1 MREPW
6 VDVALAR
13 LPETRSC
20 PACAATLRSSRCDRC
35 LLDLTGPLA
44 FEVAA
49 ASTEA
54 ADALSRRQVAL
65 DALRASQPEAAAWA
79 ARAVVAT
86 PPGDAPPGV
95 RAVPSG
101 PPRAMRPLDATGRG
115 QAGPRTSPVAQPP
128 GPVRGPVRG
137 PVPVR
142 PATVGPVPPGS
153 AGSPAGAVVPGAAPA
168 RSVGLQPVLAGAG
181 AGLLAVAT
189 VVFVFFTFADDLA
202 LRALVTGVVTVLT
215 VGAAVLLRSRGL
227 RSSAEAVAALAV
239 VLAVVDVELAL
250 SAWARAGALDP
261 VGTAVA
267 RASLLAAVVVGLG
280 LVGDRARVRAWVT
293 SAVVLGPLVP
303 LVAAPAAGA
312 PWGWAV
318 ALLATACL
326 TALAAPVAAR
336 SGARVGSALRGEQ
349 AVLGVVRTVAVPLA
363 VVVGLTVTAP
373 PGLPTGSGSAA
384 VALGAALAAALL
396 RVSTAERR
404 WYAIGGASA
413 VLAGALLGTGGD
425 VVWVGLAPA
434 FAALAWFVVLA
445 LTTPRVVQAVRAA
458 PTPAVGRSDTLL
470 GGAVVAIVA
479 AVPAVAIAG
488 LRAAE
493 VLMTATTGTDAELG
507 TAPLGVGVLTAASRD
522 DGLGVGS
529 DGAEILGGTLLGLTA
544 VLAVVSVA
552 GRLALRTPQPVPAP
566 LPPGVRP
573 VPLPTGAR
581 PVPLPTGARSAPA
594 PGGWAPAVSRLGAAP
609 VVRTGRAFGPWLL
622 LALVLTLAL
631 DPRLAG
637 VTSLALLAVLAA
649 ALVVA
654 TARPVAVPAVPAV
667 SPAPASAPV
676 PSGTASD
683 VAAGSAPGAVVRAVR
698 RVLVHVLRPAAR
710 LLPDPRAAIRHGV
723 LPVGRAERRVWRAAA
738 VAGTIAALLL
748 LVAGSWV
755 ARPTATVGAV
765 VVGVLLLAARACAP
779 RGLHAVLVGTA
790 YGYALLVLGVTL
802 AWGGIGTVAVLC
814 VVSGVASLVAL
825 TVTLVPRVDRDSWW
839 AVLGVTAVPFGLG
852 VLTVVDERSAWSVA
866 ACVAMLALEVVLVGS
881 RRPGTVTGLRVL
893 AAALVLP
900 TAAVAVVGA
909 GALVLPGSGSP
920 VVLPVVAV
928 LVAAAL
934 AGARPVTERIGLGAG
949 RVAVEAAAALTG
961 AIAVGLAFARPAAGP
976 DVAVAVLLLLAAG
989 AGLAARDRD
998 RRAEWWLAAALTTAA
1013 LWTALAAAEVG
1024 LVEAYTAPP
1033 ALAAVVTGAL
1043 LARRSRRWWELAS
1056 AGLVLLVVPSVL
1068 ALGASPGAGDMRA
1081 LLLVAA
1087 GAGCVVV
1094 AATLRRA
1101 DAAGGAWRRA
1111 AALRLAGAGVLAA
1124 TAGTV
1129 ESVHVAHAAGGGAVF
1144 LVGFAWALAAGAVA
1158 LGGGLV
1164 AARGASGRATAVVRR
1179 WAVAPAAVLVVVG
1192 AVANVRPVWG
1202 VIATVWAVE
1211 VLLLVLLV
1219 LGVRRAVRGRLDLP
1233 PAWFTWL
1240 LALAAAI
1247 GAWSPRELRVEV
1259 FSLPLGAGL
1268 LVAGYLALAAGTT
1281 SARGTGAGNPD
1292 AEGAAAGTAGGVTA
1306 PVRTTST
1313 LAGWPVGLAGS
1324 WRTLAP
1330 GILALLGPSVLA
1342 TYTDARTW
1350 RAVLVIALALA
1361 AVLVGT
1367 RTHLAAPFL
1376 LGVAVLPVE
1385 ILVVF
1390 VSQLGTR
1397 ISAGPWMLTLAAAG
1411 GLLLIIATYYERR
1424 IAAYDGAAAYVR
1436 DLR

>member
-49 ASTEA
+49 ASSDA

-79 ARAVVAT
+79 ARAAVA
-86 PPGDAPPGV
+86 APPGA
-95 RAVPSG
+95 RPVPG

-115 QAGPRTSPVAQPP
+115 PAGPRQPTVAPGSGTVPAP
-128 GPVRGPVRG
+128 GPRR

-142 PATVGPVPPGS
+142 PSAPGSPATVGQVPPAP
-153 AGSPAGAVVPGAAPA
+153 AGSRGVVVPGAAPS

-239 VLAVVDVELAL
+239 VLAIVDVELAL
-250 SAWARAGALDP
+250 SAGGLDP
-261 VGTAVA
+261 VGTTVA
-267 RASLLAAVVVGLG
+267 RASLLAVVVMGLG
-280 LVGDRARVRAWVT
+280 VVGDRARVRAWVT

-303 LVAAPAAGA
+303 LLAAPAAGA

-336 SGARVGSALRGEQ
+336 SGARVGSTLRGEQ
-349 AVLGVVRTVAVPLA
+349 ALLGVVRTVALPLA
-363 VVVGLTVTAP
+363 VVLGLTVTTA
-373 PGLPTGSGSAA
+373 PGLPTGSGSAL
-384 VALGAALAAALL
+384 VALGAALAATLL
-396 RVSTAERR
+396 RVATRERR
-404 WYAIGGASA
+404 WYAISGATA

-425 VVWVGLAPA
+425 VAWLGLVP
-434 FAALAWFVVLA
+434 ALAAATWLLVLV
-445 LTTPRVVQAVRAA
+445 LTSPRVVSGVLGS
-458 PTPAVGRSDTLL
+458 PVPAVGRSDALL
-470 GGAVVAIVA
+470 GGALVALVGA
-479 AVPAVAIAG
+479 GPALAVAG
-488 LRAAE
+488 VRAAE
-493 VLMTATTGTDAELG
+493 VLVTGTAG
-507 TAPLGVGVLTAASRD
+507 TAATLDDAPLGVGVLSA
-522 DGLGVGS
+522 GLWGEGVR
-529 DGAEILGGTLLGLTA
+529 GGTPGA
-544 VLAVVSVA
+544 VLLDGTIVGLLSALVVLLVA
-552 GRLALRTPQPVPAP
+552 ARLSLRTPVPVPF
-566 LPPGVRP
+566 PPHA
-573 VPLPTGAR
+573 GAR
-581 PVPLPTGARSAPA
+581 
-594 PGGWAPAVSRLGAAP
+594 RLGAAP
-609 VVRTGRAFGPWLL
+609 VVRTGRALGPWVLL
-622 LALVLTLAL
+622 VLVVALVL

-637 VTSLALLAVLAA
+637 VTSLALLALLAA
-649 ALVVA
+649 LLVVA
-654 TARPVAVPAVPAV
+654 TARPVATG
-667 SPAPASAPV
+667 APEGGA
-676 PSGTASD
+676 
-683 VAAGSAPGAVVRAVR
+683 APGALVRAVR
-698 RVLVHVLRPAAR
+698 RGLGRAVRPAVRR
-710 LLPDPRAAIRHGV
+710 LPGPRAAVRRGV
-723 LPVGRAERRVWRAAA
+723 VPVGRAEARVWYAAA
-738 VAGTIAALLL
+738 VVGTIVSVLL

-755 ARPTATVGAV
+755 TRPTVTAGAV
-765 VVGVLLLAARACAP
+765 VVGGLLLAARAAAP
-779 RGLHAVLVGTA
+779 RGLHAPLLGTA

-802 AWGGIGTVAVLC
+802 AWSGAGTVAVLC
-814 VVSGVASLVAL
+814 AVSGVASLAAL
-825 TVTLVPRVDRDSWW
+825 AVTLVPRIDRDSWW

-852 VLTVVDERSAWSVA
+852 VLTVVDERSWWSVG

-881 RRPGTVTGLRVL
+881 RRPGSVTALRVL

-900 TAAVAVVGA
+900 TAAVAVVSA

-920 VVLPVVAV
+920 VVLPVVAL
-928 LVAAAL
+928 LVATAL
-934 AGARPVTERIGLGAG
+934 AAARPVTARIHLAAG
-949 RVAVEAAAALTG
+949 RVAVEASAALTG
-961 AIAVGLAFARPAAGP
+961 AIAVGLAFGRPAAGP
-976 DVAVAVLLLLAAG
+976 TVAVAVLLLLAVG

-998 RRAEWWLAAALTTAA
+998 RRAEWWLAAALGTAA
-1013 LWTALAAAEVG
+1013 LWTALAAADVG

-1033 ALAAVVTGAL
+1033 ALAALVTGAL
-1043 LARRSRRWWELAS
+1043 LARRSGRWWELAG

-1068 ALGASPGAGDMRA
+1068 ALGAAPGAGDVRA
-1081 LLLVAA
+1081 PLLVATGA
-1087 GAGCVVV
+1087 VAVLAAVLLGRGAGE
-1094 AATLRRA
+1094 
-1101 DAAGGAWRRA
+1101 GAWRRA

-1124 TAGTV
+1124 AGGTV
-1129 ESVHVAHAAGGGAVF
+1129 ESLHVAHASGGGAVF
-1144 LVGFAWALAAGAVA
+1144 VLGFAWALAAGGVA
-1158 LGGGLV
+1158 LGAGLV
-1164 AARGASGRATAVVRR
+1164 GAGVAPRGRGAAVARR
-1179 WAVAPAAVLVVVG
+1179 WAVAPAAALVVVG
-1192 AVANVRPVWG
+1192 TVANVRPVWG
-1202 VIATVWAVE
+1202 VIATVWLVE
-1211 VLLLVLLV
+1211 VTLLALLVV
-1219 LGVRRAVRGRLDLP
+1219 GVRRAVRGRLDLP
-1233 PAWFTWL
+1233 PAWFTWS
-1240 LALAAAI
+1240 LALVAAI
-1247 GAWSPRELRVEV
+1247 GAWWPRELRVEV

-1268 LVAGYLALAAGTT
+1268 LVAGYLALAAGTR
-1281 SARGTGAGNPD
+1281 AVP
-1292 AEGAAAGTAGGVTA
+1292 GTAGGDPGAVAGPGGPGGSHAAPAPVGA
-1306 PVRTTST
+1306 PVRATPT
-1313 LAGWPVGLAGS
+1313 LAGWPVGFVGS

-1330 GILALLGPSVLA
+1330 GLLALLGPSVLA

-1350 RAVLVIALALA
+1350 RAVLVIVLALA

>member
-49 ASTEA
+49 ASSDA

-79 ARAVVAT
+79 ARTAAAI
-86 PPGDAPPGV
+86 PPGA
-95 RAVPSG
+95 RAVPAG

-115 QAGPRTSPVAQPP
+115 QAGARPPAVAPVPGSVP
-128 GPVRGPVRG
+128 GPALGPRR
-137 PVPVR
+137 PVPAR
-142 PATVGPVPPGS
+142 PGAVGPVPPVPAV
-153 AGSPAGAVVPGAAPA
+153 AGPRGVVVPGAAPS

-250 SAWARAGALDP
+250 SAWALDP
-261 VGTAVA
+261 VGTAAA
-267 RASLLAAVVVGLG
+267 RASLLAAVVAGLG
-280 LVGDRARVRAWVT
+280 VVGDRARVRAWVT

-312 PWGWAV
+312 PWGWAL

-349 AVLGVVRTVAVPLA
+349 VLLGVVRTVAVPLA
-363 VVVGLTVTAP
+363 VVVGLTVAAP
-373 PGLPTGSGSAA
+373 SGLPTGSGAA
-384 VALGAALAAALL
+384 LVALGAALAATLL
-396 RVSTAERR
+396 RVATRERR
-404 WYAIGGASA
+404 WYAVGGASA

-425 VVWVGLAPA
+425 VAWLGLVP
-434 FAALAWFVVLA
+434 ALAAVTWLLVLV
-445 LTTPRVVQAVRAA
+445 LTSPRVVSGVLGS
-458 PTPAVGRSDTLL
+458 PVPAVGRSDALL
-470 GGAVVAIVA
+470 GGAVVALVGA
-479 AVPAVAIAG
+479 GPALAVAG
-488 LRAAE
+488 VRAAE
-493 VLMTATTGTDAELG
+493 VLVTGTAG
-507 TAPLGVGVLTAASRD
+507 TAATLDDAPLGVGVLSA
-522 DGLGVGS
+522 GLWGEGVR
-529 DGAEILGGTLLGLTA
+529 GGTAGAALLDATIAGLLSA
-544 VLAVVSVA
+544 LVVLLVA
-552 GRLALRTPQPVPAP
+552 ARLSLRTPVPVPFPRLA
-566 LPPGVRP
+566 
-573 VPLPTGAR
+573 GAR
-581 PVPLPTGARSAPA
+581 
-594 PGGWAPAVSRLGAAP
+594 RLGAAP
-609 VVRTGRAFGPWLL
+609 VVRTGRALGPWVQ
-622 LALVLTLAL
+622 LALVVALVL

-637 VTSLALLAVLAA
+637 ATSLALLTLLAA
-649 ALVVA
+649 LLVVA
-654 TARPVAVPAVPAV
+654 TARPVATG
-667 SPAPASAPV
+667 APG
-676 PSGTASD
+676 SGA
-683 VAAGSAPGAVVRAVR
+683 APGALVRAVR
-698 RVLVHVLRPAAR
+698 RGLGRALRPAVRR
-710 LLPDPRAAIRHGV
+710 LPGPRTAVRRGV
-723 LPVGRAERRVWRAAA
+723 LPVGRAEARVWRAAA
-738 VAGTIAALLL
+738 VAGAIAAVLL

-755 ARPTATVGAV
+755 TRPTATAGAV
-765 VVGVLLLAARACAP
+765 VVGVLLLAARAAAP
-779 RGLHAVLVGTA
+779 RGLHAPLVGTA
-790 YGYALLVLGVTL
+790 YGYVLLVLGVTL
-802 AWGGIGTVAVLC
+802 AWSGAGTVAVLC
-814 VVSGVASLVAL
+814 AVSGVASLAAL
-825 TVTLVPRVDRDSWW
+825 AVTLAPRVDRDSWW

-852 VLTVVDERSAWSVA
+852 VLTVVDERSWWSVA

-881 RRPGTVTGLRVL
+881 RRPGSVTALRVL

-900 TAAVAVVGA
+900 TAAVAVVSA

-920 VVLPVVAV
+920 VVLPVVAL
-928 LVAAAL
+928 LVATAL
-934 AGARPVTERIGLGAG
+934 AAARPVTARIHLTAG
-949 RVAVEAAAALTG
+949 RVAVEASAALTG
-961 AIAVGLAFARPAAGP
+961 AIAVGLAFGRPAAGP
-976 DVAVAVLLLLAAG
+976 TVAVAVLLLLAVG
-989 AGLAARDRD
+989 AGLAARERD
-998 RRAEWWLAAALTTAA
+998 RRAEWWLAAALGTAA
-1013 LWTALAAAEVG
+1013 LWTALAAADVG

-1033 ALAAVVTGAL
+1033 ALAALVTGAL

-1068 ALGASPGAGDMRA
+1068 ALGAAPGAGDVRA
-1081 LLLVAA
+1081 PLLVAA
-1087 GAGCVVV
+1087 GA
-1094 AATLRRA
+1094 AAVL
-1101 DAAGGAWRRA
+1101 AAVLLGRGAGEGTWSRA

-1124 TAGTV
+1124 TGGTV
-1129 ESVHVAHAAGGGAVF
+1129 ESLHVAHASGGGTVF
-1144 LVGFAWALAAGAVA
+1144 ALGFAWALAAGGVA
-1158 LGGGLV
+1158 LGAGLV
-1164 AARGASGRATAVVRR
+1164 GAGVAPRGRGAAVARR
-1179 WAVAPAAVLVVVG
+1179 WAVAPAAALAVVG
-1192 AVANVRPVWG
+1192 TVANVRPVWG
-1202 VIATVWAVE
+1202 VIATVWLVE
-1211 VLLLVLLV
+1211 VALLALLVV
-1219 LGVRRAVRGRLDLP
+1219 GVRRAVRGRLDLP
-1233 PAWFTWL
+1233 PAWFTWS
-1240 LALAAAI
+1240 LALVAAI
-1247 GAWSPRELRVEV
+1247 GAWWPRELRVEV

-1281 SARGTGAGNPD
+1281 AVP
-1292 AEGAAAGTAGGVTA
+1292 GAAGGDPGALAGPGGPGSSRA
-1306 PVRTTST
+1306 PGPGGAPARTTPT
-1313 LAGWPVGLAGS
+1313 LAGWPVGFSGS

-1330 GILALLGPSVLA
+1330 GLLALLGPSVLA

-1350 RAVLVIALALA
+1350 RAVLVIVLALA

>member
-49 ASTEA
+49 ASSDA

-79 ARAVVAT
+79 ARTVVAP
-86 PPGDAPPGV
+86 PPGARP
-95 RAVPSG
+95 VPAG
-101 PPRAMRPLDATGRG
+101 PPRAMRRLDPAGRG
-115 QAGPRTSPVAQPP
+115 PAGSRTPSPVPAVGTGPALGPHRPVPTRPGAAGPAPSVPAVAGPRGVD
-128 GPVRGPVRG
+128 
-137 PVPVR
+137 
-142 PATVGPVPPGS
+142 
-153 AGSPAGAVVPGAAPA
+153 VPGAAPS

-250 SAWARAGALDP
+250 SAWGLDP
-261 VGTAVA
+261 VGTATA
-267 RASLLAAVVVGLG
+267 RASLLAVVLGGLG
-280 LVGDRARVRAWVT
+280 VVGDRARVRAWVT
-293 SAVVLGPLVP
+293 SAVVLAPLVP
-303 LVAAPAAGA
+303 LVAAPAAQA
-312 PWGWAV
+312 PWGWAL

-336 SGARVGSALRGEQ
+336 SGARVGSTLRGEQ
-349 AVLGVVRTVAVPLA
+349 ALLGVVRTVALPLA
-363 VVVGLTVTAP
+363 VVVGLTVTAA
-373 PGLPTGSGSAA
+373 PGLPTGSGSAL
-384 VALGAALAAALL
+384 VALGAALVSTLL
-396 RVSTAERR
+396 RVATRERR
-404 WYAIGGASA
+404 WYAIGGATA

-425 VVWVGLAPA
+425 VAWLGLVP
-434 FAALAWFVVLA
+434 ALAAATWLLVLVV
-445 LTTPRVVQAVRAA
+445 TSPRVVSGVLGS
-458 PTPAVGRSDTLL
+458 PVPAVGRSDALL
-470 GGAVVAIVA
+470 GGALVALVGA
-479 AVPAVAIAG
+479 GPALAVAG
-488 LRAAE
+488 VRAAE
-493 VLMTATTGTDAELG
+493 VLVTGTAG
-507 TAPLGVGVLTAASRD
+507 TAATLDDAPLGVGVFSAGLWGEGVRDGTAGAALL
-522 DGLGVGS
+522 DGTIVG
-529 DGAEILGGTLLGLTA
+529 LLSALV
-544 VLAVVSVA
+544 VLLAA
-552 GRLALRTPQPVPAP
+552 ARLPLRTPVPVPFPRLA
-566 LPPGVRP
+566 GSR
-573 VPLPTGAR
+573 
-581 PVPLPTGARSAPA
+581 
-594 PGGWAPAVSRLGAAP
+594 RLGAAP
-609 VVRTGRAFGPWLL
+609 VVRTGRALGPWVLL
-622 LALVLTLAL
+622 VLVVALVL

-637 VTSLALLAVLAA
+637 VTSLTLLTLLAAVL
-649 ALVVA
+649 LVA
-654 TARPVAVPAVPAV
+654 TARPVATG
-667 SPAPASAPV
+667 APAGGA
-676 PSGTASD
+676 
-683 VAAGSAPGAVVRAVR
+683 APGALVRAVR
-698 RVLVHVLRPAAR
+698 RGFGRAVRPIVRR
-710 LLPDPRAAIRHGV
+710 LPGPRAAVRHGV
-723 LPVGRAERRVWRAAA
+723 VPVGRAEARVWHAAA
-738 VAGTIAALLL
+738 VAGTIVAVVL

-755 ARPTATVGAV
+755 TRPTAAAGAV
-765 VVGVLLLAARACAP
+765 VAGALLLAARAAAP
-779 RGLHAVLVGTA
+779 RGLHAPLVGTA
-790 YGYALLVLGVTL
+790 YAYALLVLGVTL
-802 AWGGIGTVAVLC
+802 AWSGAGTVAVLC
-814 VVSGVASLVAL
+814 AVSGVASLAAL
-825 TVTLVPRVDRDSWW
+825 AVTLTPRVDRDSWW

-852 VLTVVDERSAWSVA
+852 VLTVVDERSWWSVA

-881 RRPGTVTGLRVL
+881 RRPGSVTALRVL

-900 TAAVAVVGA
+900 TAAVAVVST

-920 VVLPVVAV
+920 VVLPVVAL

-934 AGARPVTERIGLGAG
+934 AAARPLTTRIHLTAG
-949 RVAVEAAAALTG
+949 RVAVEASAAVTG
-961 AIAVGLAFARPAAGP
+961 AIAVGLAFGRPAAGP
-976 DVAVAVLLLLAAG
+976 TVAVAVLLLLAVG

-998 RRAEWWLAAALTTAA
+998 RRAEWWLAAALGTAA
-1013 LWTALAAAEVG
+1013 LWTALAAADVG

-1033 ALAAVVTGAL
+1033 ALVAVVTGAL
-1043 LARRSRRWWELAS
+1043 LARRSRRWWELAG

-1068 ALGASPGAGDMRA
+1068 VLGAAPGAGDVRA
-1081 LLLVAA
+1081 PVLVVA
-1087 GAGCVVV
+1087 GAVTVLAAVVLGRG
-1094 AATLRRA
+1094 TGER
-1101 DAAGGAWRRA
+1101 GWRRA

-1124 TAGTV
+1124 TGGTV
-1129 ESVHVAHAAGGGAVF
+1129 ESLHVAHAPGGGAVF
-1144 LVGFAWALAAGAVA
+1144 LLGFAWALAAGAVA
-1158 LGGGLV
+1158 LGAGLV
-1164 AARGASGRATAVVRR
+1164 GARVAPRGRGAALARR
-1179 WAVAPAAVLVVVG
+1179 WAVAPTAALVVVG
-1192 AVANVRPVWG
+1192 TVANVRPVWG
-1202 VIATVWAVE
+1202 VIATVWLVE
-1211 VLLLVLLV
+1211 VALLVLLV
-1219 LGVRRAVRGRLDLP
+1219 VGVRRAVRGRLDLP
-1233 PAWFTWL
+1233 PAWFTWS
-1240 LALAAAI
+1240 LALVAAI
-1247 GAWSPRELRVEV
+1247 GAWWPRELRVEV

-1281 SARGTGAGNPD
+1281 AVP
-1292 AEGAAAGTAGGVTA
+1292 GTAGGDPGAVA
-1306 PVRTTST
+1306 GPGNPGGSHAAPAPGGSPVRTTPT
-1313 LAGWPVGLAGS
+1313 LAGWPVGFAGS

-1330 GILALLGPSVLA
+1330 GLLALLGPSVLA

-1350 RAVLVIALALA
+1350 RAVLVIVLALA

>member
-49 ASTEA
+49 ASSEA

-65 DALRASQPEAAAWA
+65 DALRAAQPEAAAWA
-79 ARAVVAT
+79 ARAAVA
-86 PPGDAPPGV
+86 APPGA
-95 RAVPSG
+95 RAVPAG
-101 PPRAMRPLDATGRG
+101 PPGAMRPLDPTGRG
-115 QAGPRTSPVAQPP
+115 QAGPRPPAVAPVAGSVAGNVPAL
-128 GPVRGPVRG
+128 GPRR
-137 PVPVR
+137 PVPVH
-142 PATVGPVPPGS
+142 PSAPGS
-153 AGSPAGAVVPGAAPA
+153 PGLSGSPATTGAVRPAPAGSRAVVVPGAAPS

-250 SAWARAGALDP
+250 SAWGLDL
-261 VGTAVA
+261 VGTAAA
-267 RASLLAAVVVGLG
+267 RASLLAAVVAGLG
-280 LVGDRARVRAWVT
+280 AVGDRARVRAWVT

-303 LVAAPAAGA
+303 LVAAPAAQA
-312 PWGWAV
+312 PWGRAA

-336 SGARVGSALRGEQ
+336 SGARVGSALRGER
-349 AVLGVVRTVAVPLA
+349 ALLGVVRTVAVPLA

-373 PGLPTGSGSAA
+373 PGLPTGAGAA
-384 VALGAALAAALL
+384 LVALGAALAAVLL
-396 RVSTAERR
+396 RVATRERR
-404 WYAIGGASA
+404 WYAVGGASA

-425 VVWVGLAPA
+425 VAWLGLVP
-434 FAALAWFVVLA
+434 ALAAGTWLLVLA
-445 LTTPRVVQAVRAA
+445 LTSSRVAA
-458 PTPAVGRSDTLL
+458 GVLGSPVPAVGRSDALL
-470 GGAVVAIVA
+470 GGAVVALVGA
-479 AVPAVAIAG
+479 GPALAVAG
-488 LRAAE
+488 VRAAE
-493 VLMTATTGTDAELG
+493 VLVTGTAG
-507 TAPLGVGVLTAASRD
+507 TAATLDDEPLGVGVLSAGLWGEGVRGGTVGAALLD
-522 DGLGVGS
+522 
-529 DGAEILGGTLLGLTA
+529 GTLLGLLSA
-544 VLAVVSVA
+544 LVVLLVA
-552 GRLALRTPQPVPAP
+552 ARLPLRTPV
-566 LPPGVRP
+566 P
-573 VPLPTGAR
+573 VPLPRLAGVR
-581 PVPLPTGARSAPA
+581 
-594 PGGWAPAVSRLGAAP
+594 RLGAAP
-609 VVRTGRAFGPWLL
+609 VVRTGRALGPWML
-622 LALVLTLAL
+622 LALVVALVL

-637 VTSLALLAVLAA
+637 VTSLVLLALLAAL
-649 ALVVA
+649 LVVV
-654 TARPVAVPAVPAV
+654 TARPVT
-667 SPAPASAPV
+667 
-676 PSGTASD
+676 TARPD
-683 VAAGSAPGAVVRAVR
+683 GHRAGLTAGAGDPGVVAGGAAPGAIVRAVR
-698 RVLVHVLRPAAR
+698 RGFGRALRPVAGVIPA
-710 LLPDPRAAIRHGV
+710 PRAVLRHGV
-723 LPVGRAERRVWRAAA
+723 VPVARAETRVWHAAA
-738 VAGTIAALLL
+738 VAGAIAAVLL

-755 ARPTATVGAV
+755 ARPTATAGAV
-765 VVGVLLLAARACAP
+765 VVGGLLLAARAAAP
-779 RGLHAVLVGTA
+779 RGLHAPLVGTA

-802 AWGGIGTVAVLC
+802 AWSGAGTVAVLC
-814 VVSGVASLVAL
+814 AVSGVASVAAL
-825 TVTLVPRVDRDSWW
+825 AVTLVPRVDRESWW

-852 VLTVVDERSAWSVA
+852 VLTVVDERSWWSVA

-881 RRPGTVTGLRVL
+881 RRPGSVTALRVL

-900 TAAVAVVGA
+900 TAAVAVVSA
-909 GALVLPGSGSP
+909 GALLLPGSGSP
-920 VVLPVVAV
+920 VVLPVVAL
-928 LVAAAL
+928 LVATAL
-934 AGARPVTERIGLGAG
+934 AAARPVTARIHLAAG
-949 RVAVEAAAALTG
+949 RVAVEVSAALTG
-961 AIAVGLAFARPAAGP
+961 AIAVGLAFGRPAAGP
-976 DVAVAVLLLLAAG
+976 TVAVAVLLLLAVG

-998 RRAEWWLAAALTTAA
+998 RRAEWWLAAALGTAA

-1033 ALAAVVTGAL
+1033 ALAALVTGAL
-1043 LARRSRRWWELAS
+1043 LARRGRRWWELAS

-1068 ALGASPGAGDMRA
+1068 ALGAAPGAGDVRA
-1081 LLLVAA
+1081 PLLVVA
-1087 GAGCVVV
+1087 GAGCVL
-1094 AATLRRA
+1094 AAVLLGRGTG
-1101 DAAGGAWRRA
+1101 AGEGGWRRA

-1124 TAGTV
+1124 TGGTV
-1129 ESVHVAHAAGGGAVF
+1129 ESLHVAHAPGGGAVF
-1144 LVGFAWALAAGAVA
+1144 VLGFVWALAAGGVA
-1158 LGGGLV
+1158 LGAGLV
-1164 AARGASGRATAVVRR
+1164 GARVVPRGRGRGAAVARR
-1179 WAVAPAAVLVVVG
+1179 WAVAPAAALAVVG
-1192 AVANVRPVWG
+1192 TVANVRPVWG
-1202 VIATVWAVE
+1202 VIATVWLVE
-1211 VLLLVLLV
+1211 VALLALLVV
-1219 LGVRRAVRGRLDLP
+1219 GVRRAVRGRLDLP
-1233 PAWFTWL
+1233 PAWFTWS
-1240 LALAAAI
+1240 LALVAAI

-1281 SARGTGAGNPD
+1281 AVPGTSG
-1292 AEGAAAGTAGGVTA
+1292 GTAGDDPGA
-1306 PVRTTST
+1306 PGGPARQARARASATPS
-1313 LAGWPVGLAGS
+1313 LGGWPVGFLGS

-1330 GILALLGPSVLA
+1330 GLLALLGPSVLA

-1350 RAVLVIALALA
+1350 RAVLVVVLALA

-1376 LGVAVLPVE
+1376 LGVAMLPVE

>member
-35 LLDLTGPLA
+35 LLELTGPLA

-49 ASTEA
+49 ASSEA

-65 DALRASQPEAAAWA
+65 DALRAAQPEAAAWA
-79 ARAVVAT
+79 ARAAVT
-86 PPGDAPPGV
+86 APPGA
-95 RAVPSG
+95 RAVPAG
-101 PPRAMRPLDATGRG
+101 PPRAMRPLDPSGRG
-115 QAGPRTSPVAQPP
+115 QAGPRPPVVAPVAGTAA
-128 GPVRGPVRG
+128 GPRR

-142 PATVGPVPPGS
+142 PS
-153 AGSPAGAVVPGAAPA
+153 APGSPATAGPVSPAPAGSRAVVVPGVAPS

-215 VGAAVLLRSRGL
+215 VAAAVLLRSRGL

-250 SAWARAGALDP
+250 SAWGLGA

-267 RASLLAAVVVGLG
+267 RASLLAAVVAGLG
-280 LVGDRARVRAWVT
+280 VVGDRARVRAWVT

-336 SGARVGSALRGEQ
+336 SGARVGSTLRGEQ
-349 AVLGVVRTVAVPLA
+349 GLLGVVRTVAVPLA
-363 VVVGLTVTAP
+363 VAVGLTVTAP
-373 PGLPTGSGSAA
+373 PGLPTGAGAA
-384 VALGAALAAALL
+384 LVALGAALAATLL
-396 RVSTAERR
+396 RVATRERR
-404 WYAIGGASA
+404 WYAVGGATA
-413 VLAGALLGTGGD
+413 VLAGALIGTGGD
-425 VVWVGLAPA
+425 VAWLGLVP
-434 FAALAWFVVLA
+434 ALAAATWLLVLV
-445 LTTPRVVQAVRAA
+445 LTSPRVVSGALGSPV
-458 PTPAVGRSDTLL
+458 PAVGRSDALL
-470 GGAVVAIVA
+470 GGALVALVGA
-479 AVPAVAIAG
+479 GPALAVAG
-488 LRAAE
+488 VRAAE
-493 VLMTATTGTDAELG
+493 VLVTGTAG
-507 TAPLGVGVLTAASRD
+507 TAAALDDTPLGVGVFSS
-522 DGLGVGS
+522 GLWGEGVR
-529 DGAEILGGTLLGLTA
+529 GGTAGAALLDGTLVGLLSA
-544 VLAVVSVA
+544 LVVLLVA
-552 GRLALRTPQPVPAP
+552 ARLPLRTPSPVPFPHLA
-566 LPPGVRP
+566 
-573 VPLPTGAR
+573 GAR
-581 PVPLPTGARSAPA
+581 
-594 PGGWAPAVSRLGAAP
+594 RLGAAP
-609 VVRTGRAFGPWLL
+609 VVRTGRALGPWVL
-622 LALVLTLAL
+622 LALVVALVL

-637 VTSLALLAVLAA
+637 VTSLLLLALLAAL
-649 ALVVA
+649 LVVV
-654 TARPVAVPAVPAV
+654 TARPAATG
-667 SPAPASAPV
+667 APGGAAAP
-676 PSGTASD
+676 GGGA
-683 VAAGSAPGAVVRAVR
+683 APGALVRAVR
-698 RVLVHVLRPAAR
+698 RGFGRAVRPAVR
-710 LLPDPRAAIRHGV
+710 RLPDPRTAVRRGV
-723 LPVGRAERRVWRAAA
+723 VPVGRAEARVWYAAA
-738 VAGTIAALLL
+738 VAGTIVTVLL

-755 ARPTATVGAV
+755 TRPTATAGAV
-765 VVGVLLLAARACAP
+765 VVGALLLAARAVVP
-779 RGLHAVLVGTA
+779 RGLHAPLVGTA

-802 AWGGIGTVAVLC
+802 AWSGAGTVAVLC
-814 VVSGVASLVAL
+814 AVSGVASLAAL
-825 TVTLVPRVDRDSWW
+825 AVTLVPRVDRESWW

-852 VLTVVDERSAWSVA
+852 VLTVVDERSWWSVA

-881 RRPGTVTGLRVL
+881 RRPGSVTALRVL

-900 TAAVAVVGA
+900 TAAVAVVSA

-920 VVLPVVAV
+920 VVLPVVAL
-928 LVAAAL
+928 LVATAL
-934 AGARPVTERIGLGAG
+934 AAARPVTARIHLTAG
-949 RVAVEAAAALTG
+949 RVAVEASAALTG
-961 AIAVGLAFARPAAGP
+961 VIAVGLAFGRPAAGP
-976 DVAVAVLLLLAAG
+976 TVAVAVLLLLAVG

-998 RRAEWWLAAALTTAA
+998 RRSEWWLAAALGTAA
-1013 LWTALAAAEVG
+1013 LWTALAAADVG

-1033 ALAAVVTGAL
+1033 ALAALVTGAL

-1068 ALGASPGAGDMRA
+1068 ALGAAPGAGDVRA
-1081 LLLVAA
+1081 PLLVVA
-1087 GAGCVVV
+1087 GAGCVL
-1094 AATLRRA
+1094 AAVLLGRGTG
-1101 DAAGGAWRRA
+1101 AGEGEGGWRRA

-1124 TAGTV
+1124 TGGTV
-1129 ESVHVAHAAGGGAVF
+1129 ESLHVAHAPGGGAVF
-1144 LVGFAWALAAGAVA
+1144 VLGFAWALAAGGVA
-1158 LGGGLV
+1158 LGAGLV
-1164 AARGASGRATAVVRR
+1164 AARVAPRDRGRGAAVARR
-1179 WAVAPAAVLVVVG
+1179 WAMAPAATLVVVG
-1192 AVANVRPVWG
+1192 TVANVRPVWG
-1202 VIATVWAVE
+1202 VIATVWLVE
-1211 VLLLVLLV
+1211 VALLALLVV
-1219 LGVRRAVRGRLDLP
+1219 GVRRAVRGRLDLP
-1233 PAWFTWL
+1233 PAWFTWS
-1240 LALAAAI
+1240 LALVAAI
-1247 GAWSPRELRVEV
+1247 GAWWPRELRVEV

-1281 SARGTGAGNPD
+1281 AVR
-1292 AEGAAAGTAGGVTA
+1292 GTAGGDPGAVTAPGSPGSSHTDPAPGGA
-1306 PVRTTST
+1306 PVRTTRT
-1313 LAGWPVGLAGS
+1313 LAGWPVGFAGS

-1330 GILALLGPSVLA
+1330 GLLALLGPSVLA

-1350 RAVLVIALALA
+1350 RAVLVIVLALA

>member
-49 ASTEA
+49 ASSDA

-65 DALRASQPEAAAWA
+65 DTLRASQPEAAAWA
-79 ARAVVAT
+79 ARAAVA
-86 PPGDAPPGV
+86 APPGA
-95 RAVPSG
+95 RPVPG
-101 PPRAMRPLDATGRG
+101 PPRAMRPLDPAGRG
-115 QAGPRTSPVAQPP
+115 SVGPRTPSPVPAAGGVPALAP
-128 GPVRGPVRG
+128 RG

-142 PATVGPVPPGS
+142 PGAAGPVPPVPAV
-153 AGSPAGAVVPGAAPA
+153 AGSRGVVVPGAAPS

-239 VLAVVDVELAL
+239 VLAIVDVELAL
-250 SAWARAGALDP
+250 SAWGLGT
-261 VGTAVA
+261 VGTAAA
-267 RASLLAAVVVGLG
+267 RATLLAVVVVGLG
-280 LVGDRARVRAWVT
+280 VVGDRARVRAWVT

-336 SGARVGSALRGEQ
+336 SGTRVGSTLRGEQ
-349 AVLGVVRTVAVPLA
+349 ALLGVVRTVALPLA
-363 VVVGLTVTAP
+363 VVVGLTVTAA
-373 PGLPTGSGSAA
+373 PGLPTGSGSAL
-384 VALGAALAAALL
+384 VALGAALAATLL
-396 RVSTAERR
+396 RVATRERR
-404 WYAIGGASA
+404 WYAVGGASA

-425 VVWVGLAPA
+425 VAWLGLVP
-434 FAALAWFVVLA
+434 ALAAATWLLVLV
-445 LTTPRVVQAVRAA
+445 LTSPRVVPGVLGS
-458 PTPAVGRSDTLL
+458 PVPAVGRSDALL
-470 GGAVVAIVA
+470 GGALVALA
-479 AVPAVAIAG
+479 GAGPALAVAG
-488 LRAAE
+488 VRAAE
-493 VLMTATTGTDAELG
+493 VLVTGTAG
-507 TAPLGVGVLTAASRD
+507 TAATLDDAPLGVGVLSA
-522 DGLGVGS
+522 GLWGEGVR
-529 DGAEILGGTLLGLTA
+529 GGTAGAALLDGTIAGLLSA
-544 VLAVVSVA
+544 LVVLLVA
-552 GRLALRTPQPVPAP
+552 ARLSLRTPVPVPFPRLA
-566 LPPGVRP
+566 
-573 VPLPTGAR
+573 GAR
-581 PVPLPTGARSAPA
+581 
-594 PGGWAPAVSRLGAAP
+594 RLGAAP
-609 VVRTGRAFGPWLL
+609 VVRTGRALGPWVL
-622 LALVLTLAL
+622 LALVVALVL

-637 VTSLALLAVLAA
+637 VTSLALLTLLAA
-649 ALVVA
+649 LLVVA
-654 TARPVAVPAVPAV
+654 TARSVATG
-667 SPAPASAPV
+667 APAGGA
-676 PSGTASD
+676 
-683 VAAGSAPGAVVRAVR
+683 APGALVRAVR
-698 RVLVHVLRPAAR
+698 RGFGRAVRPVAR
-710 LLPDPRAAIRHGV
+710 RLPGPRAAVRHGV
-723 LPVGRAERRVWRAAA
+723 VPVGRAEARVWFAAA
-738 VAGTIAALLL
+738 VAGTIVSVLL

-755 ARPTATVGAV
+755 TRPTATAGAV
-765 VVGVLLLAARACAP
+765 VVGGLLLAARAAAP
-779 RGLHAVLVGTA
+779 RGLHAPLVGTA

-802 AWGGIGTVAVLC
+802 AWSGAGTVAVLC
-814 VVSGVASLVAL
+814 AVSGVASLAAL
-825 TVTLVPRVDRDSWW
+825 AVTLVPRVDRDSWW

-852 VLTVVDERSAWSVA
+852 VLTVVDERSWWSVG

-881 RRPGTVTGLRVL
+881 RRPGSVTALRVL

-900 TAAVAVVGA
+900 TAAVAVVSA

-920 VVLPVVAV
+920 VVLPVVAL
-928 LVAAAL
+928 LVATAL
-934 AGARPVTERIGLGAG
+934 AAARPVTARIHLTAG
-949 RVAVEAAAALTG
+949 RVAVEASAALTG
-961 AIAVGLAFARPAAGP
+961 AIAVGLAFGRPAAGP
-976 DVAVAVLLLLAAG
+976 TVAVAVLLLLAVG

-998 RRAEWWLAAALTTAA
+998 RRAEWWLAAALGTAA
-1013 LWTALAAAEVG
+1013 LWTALAAADVG

-1033 ALAAVVTGAL
+1033 ALAALVTGAL
-1043 LARRSRRWWELAS
+1043 LARRSGRWWELAS
-1056 AGLVLLVVPSVL
+1056 AGLVLLVVPSAL
-1068 ALGASPGAGDMRA
+1068 ALGAAPGAGDVRA
-1081 LLLVAA
+1081 PLLVAA
-1087 GAGCVVV
+1087 GAV
-1094 AATLRRA
+1094 AVL
-1101 DAAGGAWRRA
+1101 AAVLLGRGAGAGAWRRA

-1124 TAGTV
+1124 TGGTV
-1129 ESVHVAHAAGGGAVF
+1129 ESLHVAHASGGGAVF
-1144 LVGFAWALAAGAVA
+1144 ALGLAWALAAGGVA
-1158 LGGGLV
+1158 LGAGRVGAGV
-1164 AARGASGRATAVVRR
+1164 APRGRGAAVARR
-1179 WAVAPAAVLVVVG
+1179 WAVAPAAALVVIG
-1192 AVANVRPVWG
+1192 TVANVRPVWG
-1202 VIATVWAVE
+1202 VIATVWLVE
-1211 VLLLVLLV
+1211 VALLALLVV
-1219 LGVRRAVRGRLDLP
+1219 GVRRAVRGRLDLP
-1233 PAWFTWL
+1233 PAWFTWS
-1240 LALAAAI
+1240 LALVAAI
-1247 GAWSPRELRVEV
+1247 GAWWPRELRVEV

-1281 SARGTGAGNPD
+1281 AVP
-1292 AEGAAAGTAGGVTA
+1292 GTAGGDPGVVAGPGSPGGSRTA
-1306 PVRTTST
+1306 PAPGGASVRTTPT
-1313 LAGWPVGLAGS
+1313 LAGWPVGFAGS

-1330 GILALLGPSVLA
+1330 GLLALLGPSVLA

-1350 RAVLVIALALA
+1350 RAVLVIVLALA

>member
-49 ASTEA
+49 ASSDA

-79 ARAVVAT
+79 ARAAAAT
-86 PPGDAPPGV
+86 PPGA
-95 RAVPSG
+95 RAVPAAG

-115 QAGPRTSPVAQPP
+115 QAGPRPPAVAGAGTVPALGPP
-128 GPVRGPVRG
+128 R

-142 PATVGPVPPGS
+142 PSTPGSPGSPRTVGQVPPAP
-153 AGSPAGAVVPGAAPA
+153 AGSRGVVVPGAAPS

-181 AGLLAVAT
+181 AGLLAVAA

-250 SAWARAGALDP
+250 SAWGLDP
-261 VGTAVA
+261 VGTAAA
-267 RASLLAAVVVGLG
+267 RASLLAAVVAGLG
-280 LVGDRARVRAWVT
+280 VVGDRARVRAWVT

-312 PWGWAV
+312 SWGWAV

-349 AVLGVVRTVAVPLA
+349 VLLGVVRTVAVPLA
-363 VVVGLTVTAP
+363 VVVGLTVAAP
-373 PGLPTGSGSAA
+373 PGLPTGTGAA
-384 VALGAALAAALL
+384 LVATGAALAATLL
-396 RVSTAERR
+396 RVATRERR
-404 WYAIGGASA
+404 WYAVGGASA
-413 VLAGALLGTGGD
+413 VLGGALLGTGGD
-425 VVWVGLAPA
+425 VAWLGLVP
-434 FAALAWFVVLA
+434 ALAAVTWLLVLV
-445 LTTPRVVQAVRAA
+445 LTSPRLVSGVLGSAV
-458 PTPAVGRSDTLL
+458 PAVGRSDALL
-470 GGAVVAIVA
+470 GGAVVALVGA
-479 AVPAVAIAG
+479 GPALAVAG
-488 LRAAE
+488 VLAAE
-493 VLMTATTGTDAELG
+493 VLVTGTAG
-507 TAPLGVGVLTAASRD
+507 TAVTLDDAPLGVGVLSA
-522 DGLGVGS
+522 GLWGEGVR
-529 DGAEILGGTLLGLTA
+529 GGTAGAALLDATIVGLLSA
-544 VLAVVSVA
+544 LLVLLVA
-552 GRLALRTPQPVPAP
+552 ARLSLRTPVPVPFPRLAA
-566 LPPGVRP
+566 
-573 VPLPTGAR
+573 AR
-581 PVPLPTGARSAPA
+581 
-594 PGGWAPAVSRLGAAP
+594 RLGAAP
-609 VVRTGRAFGPWLL
+609 VVRTGRALGPWVL
-622 LALVLTLAL
+622 LALVVALVL

-637 VTSLALLAVLAA
+637 VTSLALLALLAA
-649 ALVVA
+649 LLVVA
-654 TARPVAVPAVPAV
+654 TARPVATG
-667 SPAPASAPV
+667 APG
-676 PSGTASD
+676 SGTA
-683 VAAGSAPGAVVRAVR
+683 PGALVRVVRRGIGRALRPASRRLPGPRTAVR
-698 RVLVHVLRPAAR
+698 R
-710 LLPDPRAAIRHGV
+710 GV
-723 LPVGRAERRVWRAAA
+723 VPVGRAEARVWRAAA
-738 VAGTIAALLL
+738 VAGAIAAVVL

-755 ARPTATVGAV
+755 TRPTATAGAV
-765 VVGVLLLAARACAP
+765 VVGALLLAARAAAP
-779 RGLHAVLVGTA
+779 RGLHAPLVGTA
-790 YGYALLVLGVTL
+790 YGYVLLVLGVTL
-802 AWGGIGTVAVLC
+802 AWSGAGTVAVLC
-814 VVSGVASLVAL
+814 AVSGVASLAAL
-825 TVTLVPRVDRDSWW
+825 AVTLVPRVDRDSWW
-839 AVLGVTAVPFGLG
+839 AVLGVTALPFGLG
-852 VLTVVDERSAWSVA
+852 VLTVVDERSWWSVA

-881 RRPGTVTGLRVL
+881 RRPGSVTALRVL

-900 TAAVAVVGA
+900 TAAVAVVSA

-920 VVLPVVAV
+920 VVLPVVAL
-928 LVAAAL
+928 LVATAL
-934 AGARPVTERIGLGAG
+934 AAARPVTARIHLTAG
-949 RVAVEAAAALTG
+949 RVAVEASAALTG
-961 AIAVGLAFARPAAGP
+961 AIAVGLAFGRPAAGP
-976 DVAVAVLLLLAAG
+976 TVAVAVLLLLAMG

-998 RRAEWWLAAALTTAA
+998 RRAEWWLAAALGTAA
-1013 LWTALAAAEVG
+1013 LWTALAAADVG

-1033 ALAAVVTGAL
+1033 ALAALVTGGL

-1068 ALGASPGAGDMRA
+1068 ALGAALGAGDVRA
-1081 LLLVAA
+1081 PLLVAA
-1087 GAGCVVV
+1087 GA
-1094 AATLRRA
+1094 AAVL
-1101 DAAGGAWRRA
+1101 AAVLLGRGAGEGTWSRA
-1111 AALRLAGAGVLAA
+1111 AALRLAGTGVLAA
-1124 TAGTV
+1124 TGGTV
-1129 ESVHVAHAAGGGAVF
+1129 ESLHVAHASGGGAVF
-1144 LVGFAWALAAGAVA
+1144 ALGFAWALAAGGVA
-1158 LGGGLV
+1158 LGAGLV
-1164 AARGASGRATAVVRR
+1164 GAGVAPRGRGAAVARR
-1179 WAVAPAAVLVVVG
+1179 WAVAPAATLAVVG
-1192 AVANVRPVWG
+1192 TVANVRPVWG
-1202 VIATVWAVE
+1202 VIATVWLVE
-1211 VLLLVLLV
+1211 VALLALLVV
-1219 LGVRRAVRGRLDLP
+1219 GVRRAVRGRLDLP
-1233 PAWFTWL
+1233 PAWFTWS
-1240 LALAAAI
+1240 LALVAAI
-1247 GAWSPRELRVEV
+1247 GAWWPRELRVEV

-1281 SARGTGAGNPD
+1281 AVP
-1292 AEGAAAGTAGGVTA
+1292 GTAGGDPGALAGPGSSHDVPA
-1306 PVRTTST
+1306 PSSAPERTTPT
-1313 LAGWPVGLAGS
+1313 LAGWPVGFAGS

-1330 GILALLGPSVLA
+1330 GLLALLGPSVLA

-1350 RAVLVIALALA
+1350 RAVLVIVLALA

>member
-1 MREPW
+1 MSVMREPW

-54 ADALSRRQVAL
+54 ADALSRRQAAL
-65 DALRASQPEAAAWA
+65 DALRASQPAAAAWA
-79 ARAVVAT
+79 ARAAVA
-86 PPGDAPPGV
+86 APPGA
-95 RAVPSG
+95 RPVPAG

-115 QAGPRTSPVAQPP
+115 QAGPRPLAAAPEPRPVSGSVP
-128 GPVRGPVRG
+128 GPVPGPRRTA
-137 PVPVR
+137 PYR
-142 PATVGPVPPGS
+142 PPAPGAVGPVPSAPVGS
-153 AGSPAGAVVPGAAPA
+153 HAGVVPAAAPP

-227 RSSAEAVAALAV
+227 RSSAEAVAGLAV

-250 SAWARAGALDP
+250 SAWGLDVAGA
-261 VGTAVA
+261 AAA
-267 RASLLAAVVVGLG
+267 RASLLAAVVAGLG
-280 LVGDRARVRAWVT
+280 AVGDRARVRAWVT

-303 LVAAPAAGA
+303 LVAAPAAQA
-312 PWGWAV
+312 PWGWAL

-326 TALAAPVAAR
+326 TAFAAPVAAR
-336 SGARVGSALRGEQ
+336 SGARVGSALRGER
-349 AVLGVVRTVAVPLA
+349 AFLGVVRTVAVPLA
-363 VVVGLTVTAP
+363 VVVGLTVTAL
-373 PGLPTGSGSAA
+373 PGLPTGSGSAL
-384 VALGAALAAALL
+384 VALGAASVATLL
-396 RVSTAERR
+396 RVATRERR
-404 WYAIGGASA
+404 WYAVGGATA

-425 VVWVGLAPA
+425 VAWLGLVPA
-434 FAALAWFVVLA
+434 IAAATWLLVLVLTSPPVVSGVLGS
-445 LTTPRVVQAVRAA
+445 PV
-458 PTPAVGRSDTLL
+458 PAVGRSDVLL
-470 GGAVVAIVA
+470 GGAVVALVGA
-479 AVPAVAIAG
+479 GPALAVAG
-488 LRAAE
+488 VRAAE
-493 VLMTATTGTDAELG
+493 VLVTGTAG
-507 TAPLGVGVLTAASRD
+507 TGATLADAPLGVGVLSA
-522 DGLGVGS
+522 GLWGEGVR
-529 DGAEILGGTLLGLTA
+529 GGTAGAALLDGT
-544 VLAVVSVA
+544 VA
-552 GRLALRTPQPVPAP
+552 GLVSALVVLLVAARLPLRTPVPVPFPRLA
-566 LPPGVRP
+566 
-573 VPLPTGAR
+573 GAR
-581 PVPLPTGARSAPA
+581 
-594 PGGWAPAVSRLGAAP
+594 RLGAAP
-609 VVRTGRAFGPWLL
+609 VVRTGRALGPWVLL
-622 LALVLTLAL
+622 VLVVALVL

-637 VTSLALLAVLAA
+637 VTSLALLALLAA
-649 ALVVA
+649 VLLVV
-654 TARPVAVPAVPAV
+654 TARPAATGAPGGVA
-667 SPAPASAPV
+667 
-676 PSGTASD
+676 
-683 VAAGSAPGAVVRAVR
+683 APGALVRAVR
-698 RVLVHVLRPAAR
+698 RGSVRAVRPVAR
-710 LLPDPRAAIRHGV
+710 RFPGPRAAVRHGV
-723 LPVGRAERRVWRAAA
+723 VPVGRAEVRFWRAAA
-738 VAGTIAALLL
+738 VAGTVAAIVL

-755 ARPTATVGAV
+755 TRPTATAGAV
-765 VVGVLLLAARACAP
+765 VAGALLLAARAAAP
-779 RGLHAVLVGTA
+779 RGLHAPLVGTA

-802 AWGGIGTVAVLC
+802 AWSGAGTVAVLC
-814 VVSGVASLVAL
+814 AVSGVASLAAL
-825 TVTLVPRVDRDSWW
+825 AVTLVPRVDRDTWW

-852 VLTVVDERSAWSVA
+852 VLTVVDERSWWSVA

-881 RRPGTVTGLRVL
+881 RRPGSVTALRVV

-900 TAAVAVVGA
+900 TASVAVVST

-920 VVLPVVAV
+920 VVLPVVAL

-934 AGARPVTERIGLGAG
+934 AAARPLTARIRLVAG
-949 RVAVEAAAALTG
+949 RVAVEASAALTG
-961 AIAVGLAFARPAAGP
+961 AIAVGLAFGRPAAGP
-976 DVAVAVLLLLAAG
+976 TVAVAVLLLLAVG

-998 RRAEWWLAAALTTAA
+998 RRAEWWLAAALGTAA
-1013 LWTALAAAEVG
+1013 LWTALAAADVG

-1043 LARRSRRWWELAS
+1043 LARRSRRWWELAG

-1068 ALGASPGAGDMRA
+1068 VLGAARGAGDLRA
-1081 LLLVAA
+1081 PLLVAA
-1087 GAGCVVV
+1087 GAVVV
-1094 AATLRRA
+1094 LAAVLLGRG
-1101 DAAGGAWRRA
+1101 AGEGAWRRA
-1111 AALRLAGAGVLAA
+1111 AALRLAGTGVLAA

-1129 ESVHVAHAAGGGAVF
+1129 ESLHVAHAPGGGAVF
-1144 LVGFAWALAAGAVA
+1144 VLGFAWALAGGAVA
-1158 LGGGLV
+1158 LGAGL
-1164 AARGASGRATAVVRR
+1164 AGAGTAPRDRGRGAALARR
-1179 WAVAPAAVLVVVG
+1179 WAVAPAAALVVVG
-1192 AVANVRPVWG
+1192 TVANVRPVWG
-1202 VIATVWAVE
+1202 VIATVWLVE
-1211 VLLLVLLV
+1211 VGLLVLLV
-1219 LGVRRAVRGRLDLP
+1219 VGVRRAVRGRLDLP
-1233 PAWFTWL
+1233 PAWFTWS
-1240 LALAAAI
+1240 LALVAAI

-1281 SARGTGAGNPD
+1281 
-1292 AEGAAAGTAGGVTA
+1292 AAPGTAGGDPGAVDAAETA
-1306 PVRTTST
+1306 GAGGVPVRATATR
-1313 LAGWPVGLAGS
+1313 AGWPVGFTGS

-1376 LGVAVLPVE
+1376 LGVGVLPVE